1 MNGWEN
7 RQEGSWHFQQE
18 LWRERKWQFPDIPKQ
33 PKEILSVVEVW
44 KEEKCISQNTATP
57 LREGREKTLPL
68 FPVSWLETQPKWC
81 QVLSTRFFWY
91 VLFRWGVGLV
101 LCCFLLQLRLTKI
114 TNLFSCWIL
123 PALLAAFPGRFTF
136 CGKQRVGG
144 GRREQQPS
152 PTAPS
157 RIPGKAQAPRRVRPC
172 SGRSLCTF
180 PGKENAIPGSFGL
193 AFTFKSASRG
203 TGLGA
208 HPKTRAKV

>member
-68 FPVSWLETQPKWC
+68 FPVSWLKTQPKWC

-91 VLFRWGVGLV
+91 VLFRWGGGLV